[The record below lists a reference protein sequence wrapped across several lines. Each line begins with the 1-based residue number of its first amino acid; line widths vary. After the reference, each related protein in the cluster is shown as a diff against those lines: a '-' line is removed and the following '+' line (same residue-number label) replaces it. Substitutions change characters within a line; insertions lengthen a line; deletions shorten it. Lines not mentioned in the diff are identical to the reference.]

1 MKSSNFQFYNK
12 FNFSLTGLM
21 GIFLVFTIPSS
32 IIGTAVLNLNIIIFD
47 ILLLLYLS
55 LNISNIKFDQKKLV
69 ILIFVV
75 FYLLL
80 NYLYSF
86 KPEISLLRVLSIF
99 KIILFIFGAVFI
111 ISDKKINNYFLLSIF
126 ICTIFVALDSLFQFI
141 FSVDIFGY
149 KKLEELVGGRLS
161 GPFKDELIA
170 GSFLSKLSFLSL
182 FILINNKKKL
192 YALIYLIF
200 LIFVTLLTK
209 ERMASLMLIFS
220 TLFYFL
226 IFTDNLKK
234 NFIIF
239 FSSLLIIISFITFNK
254 EINFR
259 FITLTSKQ
267 LGFAKDEFHIK
278 ELKFFDTQ
286 WGAHYLTSFQIFKDN
301 KLIGSGLK
309 TYRYICNLEK
319 YDEIESANR
328 DSRCSSHPHNFY
340 LEVLSEGGILG
351 FVIFIFLIYL
361 FFLSILK
368 IENKDKKALS
378 IAIFLLLFWPIK
390 TTGSIF
396 ASWNG
401 FLYSLNIIYIL
412 YLTKFPII
420 LKIK

>member
-1 MKSSNFQFYNK
+1 
-12 FNFSLTGLM
+12 
-21 GIFLVFTIPSS
+21 
-32 IIGTAVLNLNIIIFD
+32 
-47 ILLLLYLS
+47 
-55 LNISNIKFDQKKLV
+55 
-69 ILIFVV
+69 
-75 FYLLL
+75 
-80 NYLYSF
+80 
-86 KPEISLLRVLSIF
+86 
-99 KIILFIFGAVFI
+99 
-111 ISDKKINNYFLLSIF
+111 
-126 ICTIFVALDSLFQFI
+126 
-141 FSVDIFGY
+141 
-149 KKLEELVGGRLS
+149 
-161 GPFKDELIA
+161 
-170 GSFLSKLSFLSL
+170 
-182 FILINNKKKL
+182 
-192 YALIYLIF
+192 
-200 LIFVTLLTK
+200 
-209 ERMASLMLIFS
+209 MASLMLIFS

-226 IFTDNLKK
+226 IFTENLKK

-254 EINFR
+254 ELNFR

-267 LGFAKDEFHIK
+267 LGFTKDEFHIK
-278 ELKFFDTQ
+278 GLKFFDTQ
-286 WGAHYLTSFQIFKDN
+286 WGAHYLTSFQIFKDH

-328 DSRCSSHPHNFY
+328 DFRCSTHPHNFY